1 MADSTCRAGR
11 RITKTLG
18 LHYARI
24 DSVKNWPLLQCNGLL
39 YHVTEQHPSTRD
51 PNGARDEPGMV
62 RSAERQR
69 TTHDHARCIQRA
81 VAMAERVCATKQVN
95 LTPLRRRVL
104 EIVWRQHEPIG
115 AYEILAELAKDR
127 EKAAPPTVYRA
138 LEFLQEAGL
147 VHRLDTLNAFL
158 GCDRP
163 EDEHAGQFL
172 VCGQCRRVAE
182 IEDPVLNR
190 SLQERARSLG
200 FRLETSAVEIKAVC
214 TQCAKAS

>member
-1 MADSTCRAGR
+1 MD
-11 RITKTLG
+11 
-18 LHYARI
+18 
-24 DSVKNWPLLQCNGLL
+24 PLLQCNALL
-39 YHVTEQHPSTRD
+39 YDAHLGVSIDTRATVARGTS
-51 PNGARDEPGMV
+51 PNMV
-62 RSAERQR
+62 RSSERQR
-69 TTHDHARCIQRA
+69 TTHDHAKCVQRA
-81 VAMAERVCATKQVN
+81 VATAERVCAAKEVN
-95 LTPLRRRVL
+95 LTPLRRRIF

-115 AYEILAELAKDR
+115 AYEILAELARDR

-163 EDEHAGQFL
+163 EDEHSGQFL

-182 IEDPVLNR
+182 IEDSVLSR
-190 SLQERARSLG
+190 TLQKRARSLG
-200 FRLETSAVEIKAVC
+200 FRLQTSAVEIKAVC